1 MRLPA
6 PTKSQPVRTEQ
17 IILFR
22 VSGQLFAVSSASV
35 KEVRSVD
42 TLAGAAKE
50 IAQAGLR
57 KVRHIVQRGE
67 HSLYVV
73 NGAMHFGLPAF
84 APALVF
90 VLRHT
95 RTALLVDGIEKMT
108 TMTRLQALP
117 QAFCNEERDWFRG
130 VTAIDQTV
138 VPVVKPEGFLTPD
151 ELFLL
156 DSSLQPKASD
166 SAAPDSAA
174 SDSAASDSAASA
186 GGPPSVFEG
195 GGLESTSTTNFP
207 CEPAPLETTS
217 DTPVDSEAG
226 AAPLG
231 FKGAD
236 FAPTDT
242 TNPPSLPQ

>member
-1 MRLPA
+1 MRLPT

-117 QAFCNEERDWFRG
+117 QAFCNDERDWYRG

-166 SAAPDSAA
+166 SAALDSAACDSAA
-174 SDSAASDSAASA
+174 SQAA

-207 CEPAPLETTS
+207 CEPASLKATS
-217 DTPVDSEAG
+217 DAPVDSEAG
-226 AAPLG
+226 TAPLG

-242 TNPPSLPQ
+242 TNSPSIPQ

>member
-1 MRLPA
+1 MRLPSPPKA
-6 PTKSQPVRTEQ
+6 LPVRTEQ

-35 KEVRSVD
+35 QEVRSVD

-57 KVRHIVQRGE
+57 KVRHVVQRGE
-67 HSLYVV
+67 HSFYVV
-73 NGAMHFGLPAF
+73 NGAMHFGLQPF
-84 APALVF
+84 PPALVF
-90 VLRHT
+90 VLRRT
-95 RTALLVDGIEKMT
+95 RTALLIDGIEKMT

-117 QAFCNEERDWFRG
+117 QAFCNDEREWYRG

-156 DSSLQPKASD
+156 DSSLEPKD
-166 SAAPDSAA
+166 SAIQSGDSTLQ
-174 SDSAASDSAASA
+174 SGDSTSA
-186 GGPPSVFEG
+186 PPSVFEG
-195 GGLESTSTTNFP
+195 GSFRSSDPNESAMQIATFDS
-207 CEPAPLETTS
+207 S
-217 DTPVDSEAG
+217 VSDSEG

-231 FKGAD
+231 SKGAVFPQPD
-236 FAPTDT
+236 STD
-242 TNPPSLPQ
+242 PASLPQ

>member
-6 PTKSQPVRTEQ
+6 PSKSHPARTEQ

-22 VSGQLFAVSSASV
+22 VSGHLFAVSSASV
-35 KEVRSVD
+35 QEVRSVD

-50 IAQAGLR
+50 IAQAGIR

-67 HSLYVV
+67 HTLYVV
-73 NGAMHFGLPAF
+73 NGAMHFGLPPF

-117 QAFCNEERDWFRG
+117 QAFCHEERDWYRG

-151 ELFLL
+151 ELFVL
-156 DSSLQPKASD
+156 DSSQRPREGEATTQE
-166 SAAPDSAA
+166 SALDLGAA
-174 SDSAASDSAASA
+174 SFDSKGAVLAPANSDD
-186 GGPPSVFEG
+186 
-195 GGLESTSTTNFP
+195 STSP
-207 CEPAPLETTS
+207 R
-217 DTPVDSEAG
+217 
-226 AAPLG
+226 
-231 FKGAD
+231 
-236 FAPTDT
+236 
-242 TNPPSLPQ
+242 Q

>member
-6 PTKSQPVRTEQ
+6 PAKSQPVRAEQ

-42 TLAGAAKE
+42 TLSGAAKE

-73 NGAMHFGLPAF
+73 NGAMHFGLPPF

-90 VLRHT
+90 VLRRT

-117 QAFCNEERDWFRG
+117 QAFCNDERDWYRG

-156 DSSLQPKASD
+156 DSSLQSNEA
-166 SAAPDSAA
+166 
-174 SDSAASDSAASA
+174 
-186 GGPPSVFEG
+186 
-195 GGLESTSTTNFP
+195 
-207 CEPAPLETTS
+207 
-217 DTPVDSEAG
+217 AG

-231 FKGAD
+231 SKGAGLDSTIADDSSSEATLLESSSDVPVNSDPGAAPFGFKGAGLD
-236 FAPTDT
+236 PTLSTID
-242 TNPPSLPQ
+242 PASLPQ

>member
-42 TLAGAAKE
+42 TLSGAAKE

-73 NGAMHFGLPAF
+73 NGAMHFGLPPF
-84 APALVF
+84 EPALVF
-90 VLRHT
+90 VLRRT

-117 QAFCNEERDWFRG
+117 QAFCNDERDWYRG

-156 DSSLQPKASD
+156 DSSLQSNEA
-166 SAAPDSAA
+166 
-174 SDSAASDSAASA
+174 
-186 GGPPSVFEG
+186 
-195 GGLESTSTTNFP
+195 
-207 CEPAPLETTS
+207 
-217 DTPVDSEAG
+217 AG

-231 FKGAD
+231 FKGAGLD
-236 FAPTDT
+236 PTIANDSPSEAT
-242 TNPPSLPQ
+242 LLESLPGVPVNSASDIPVNADPGAAPLGFKGAGLDPTPSTMDPASLPR

>member
-1 MRLPA
+1 MRLPIPAKA
-6 PTKSQPVRTEQ
+6 PPVRTEQ

-22 VSGQLFAVSSASV
+22 VSGQLFAISSASV
-35 KEVRSVD
+35 QEVRSVD
-42 TLAGAAKE
+42 TLAGAARE

-73 NGAMHFGLPAF
+73 NGAMHFGLPPF

-90 VLRHT
+90 VLRRT

-117 QAFCNEERDWFRG
+117 QAFCNDERDWYRG
-130 VTAIDQTV
+130 FTAIDQTV

-156 DSSLQPKASD
+156 DSSLEPKDPGVEHHDALG
-166 SAAPDSAA
+166 A
-174 SDSAASDSAASA
+174 
-186 GGPPSVFEG
+186 PPSVLEG
-195 GGLESTSTTNFP
+195 GSFCSP
-207 CEPAPLETTS
+207 
-217 DTPVDSEAG
+217 
-226 AAPLG
+226 
-231 FKGAD
+231 
-236 FAPTDT
+236 DT
-242 TNPPSLPQ
+242 TDPASLPQ